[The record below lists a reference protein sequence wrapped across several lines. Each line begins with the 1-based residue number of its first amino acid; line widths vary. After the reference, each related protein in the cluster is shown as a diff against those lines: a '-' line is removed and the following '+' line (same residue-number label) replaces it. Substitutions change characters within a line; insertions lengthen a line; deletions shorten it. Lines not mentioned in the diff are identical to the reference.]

1 MDIPNF
7 SALVAS
13 KVIEKI
19 MFWDR
24 NEVKIMNF
32 SGDVCI
38 VVHTQAT
45 LTLFHHTIEERNNS
59 EKKKKAEPN

>member
-1 MDIPNF
+1 
-7 SALVAS
+7 
-13 KVIEKI
+13 

-24 NEVKIMNF
+24 NEVKNMNL

-45 LTLFHHTIEERNNS
+45 LTLFHHTIEELNNS